1 VALVTFKRERPSP
14 NLSLV
19 RERNSAELGENR
31 PAGAHIAVN
40 LEGGKSPAVKEVRAW
55 KWRRGA
61 AQAVDDA
68 LAVEEPLEIRLGGRR
83 FTLTMR
89 TPGHDEELAAGFL
102 LAEGFVEAAQ
112 EIGEIRRVRDAR
124 GHPEPNA
131 IDIILKVP
139 AAGLRERLKRNF
151 TVSSSCGVC
160 GKTSIEAIQRRL
172 TALGE
177 GPIVTP
183 KTLMRMPVLMREEQA
198 VFNSTGGLHAAA
210 LFAIDEEKPDEPEL
224 IVLREDVGRH
234 NAVDK
239 VIGHALRLGLLP
251 LRRSALMV
259 SGRLSFEIVQ
269 KAAAAGIPLLCAVSA
284 PSSLAVEL
292 AEEIGTT
299 LVGFLRDGS
308 FNIYTRPDRITL

>member
-1 VALVTFKRERPSP
+1 MSEAVKRPLSTDRALDQSD
-14 NLSLV
+14 
-19 RERNSAELGENR
+19 SAE
-31 PAGAHIAVN
+31 
-40 LEGGKSPAVKEVRAW
+40 SPGVRQVKAW
-55 KWRRGA
+55 KWRRGI
-61 AQAVDDA
+61 AQAADDA

-102 LAEGFVEAAQ
+102 LAEGFVETAQ

-160 GKTSIEAIQRRL
+160 GKTSIEAIQRRVA
-172 TALGE
+172 TLGK
-177 GPIVTP
+177 GPIVTAR
-183 KTLMRMPVLMREEQA
+183 TLMRMPALMREKQA

-210 LFAIDEEKPDEPEL
+210 LFAIEEAKPDEPEL
-224 IVLREDVGRH
+224 MVLREDVGRH

-239 VIGHALRLGLLP
+239 VIGHGLRHGQVP
-251 LRRSALMV
+251 LKRSALMV

-269 KAAAAGIPLLCAVSA
+269 KAAAAGIPILCAVSA

-292 AEEIGTT
+292 AEETGMTV
-299 LVGFLRDGS
+299 VGFLREPG
-308 FNIYTRPDRITL
+308 FNVYTRPERIQGSSE

>member
-1 VALVTFKRERPSP
+1 MSEAVKRP
-14 NLSLV
+14 LSTDRAV
-19 RERNSAELGENR
+19 DPPDSGE
-31 PAGAHIAVN
+31 
-40 LEGGKSPAVKEVRAW
+40 SPAVKQVKAW
-55 KWRRGA
+55 KWRRGV
-61 AQAVDDA
+61 AQAADDA

-102 LAEGFVEAAQ
+102 MAEGFVEAAE

-124 GHPEPNA
+124 GHPEANA

-151 TVSSSCGVC
+151 TISSSCGVC
-160 GKTSIEAIQRRL
+160 GKTSIEAIQRRVA
-172 TALGE
+172 TLGE
-177 GPIVTP
+177 GPIVTA
-183 KTLMRMPVLMREEQA
+183 KTLMRMPALMREEQA

-210 LFAIDEEKPDEPEL
+210 LFAIDKARPDEPQL

-239 VIGHALRLGLLP
+239 VIGHGLQRGLVP

-269 KAAAAGIPLLCAVSA
+269 KAAAAGIPILCAVSA

-292 AEEIGTT
+292 ADETGMTV
-299 LVGFLRDGS
+299 VGFLREPG
-308 FNIYTRPDRITL
+308 FNVYTRPERIAKQEGT